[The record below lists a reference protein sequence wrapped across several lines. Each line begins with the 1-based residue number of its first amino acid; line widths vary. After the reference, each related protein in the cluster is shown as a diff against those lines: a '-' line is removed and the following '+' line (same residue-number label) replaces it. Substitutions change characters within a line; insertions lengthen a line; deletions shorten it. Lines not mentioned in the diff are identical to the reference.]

1 MNFTKTIVNAIMTWV
16 NKRFKENTP
25 DWRQN
30 NPNAD
35 GYIRNRTHYTY
46 EDEIVV
52 LSTKRLVE
60 EDQGGLGFAA
70 FDGSELE
77 IKAGKEYKVTF
88 DNTTYSCVGYTDS
101 SVAGCVCLGNF
112 TIAEAMSGTSGHT
125 NTGEPFI
132 FMHMAA
138 YGVACV
144 YTPTVDTHTIKI
156 ATIGEKVKK
165 IDKKYLPDLPDMDY
179 VSYDKWQD
187 LTEDQMALAREN
199 IGAGTS
205 NFSGDYRDL
214 TYQPDIPRY
223 VVQYNTNQSLTD
235 DDKSR
240 ARNNIGAVSKDQVL
254 SVTEQQTLTD
264 RQKELARANIGA
276 GDFDGK
282 FESLIGTPNFMTL
295 DTAQNVPNRKV
306 LNFGQ
311 NQYVDGS
318 GCGLEINSCMWKDT
332 AGEVNCKTVLG
343 LNSLKISSTNAD
355 GTTKEMYLGPGKIS
369 AGMGTI
375 EFQRNSSVS
384 GQTVRIINLLA
395 PVDYHDAAT
404 KGYVDNAIAAVGEG
418 LYTQS
423 EVDALIQA
431 VREACMPKFTT
442 ITIAADEWNYN
453 GGEYYH
459 DVTLSCLTSNTKVDL
474 QASANSL
481 AILQDDG
488 IALTTVCYST
498 YVRIWTVGGAPR
510 EDITVQMT
518 MQQVVEV

>member
-30 NPNAD
+30 DPNAD
-35 GYIRNRTHYTY
+35 GYIRNRTHYAY
-46 EDEIVV
+46 EDEIVI
-52 LSTKRLVE
+52 LPTKRLF
-60 EDQGGLGFAA
+60 EDDVNGIGTAT
-70 FDGSELE
+70 FDGSAFKIEV
-77 IKAGKEYKVTF
+77 GKEYKVTF

-101 SVAGCVCLGNF
+101 SLSGRVFLGNF
-112 TIAEAMSGTSGHT
+112 TIVEAMSGTSGHT
-125 NTGEPFI
+125 NTGEPFV
-132 FMHMAA
+132 FMHMDV
-138 YGVACV
+138 YGMACV
-144 YTPTVDTHTIKI
+144 YTPTVDIHTIKI

-165 IDKKYLPDLPDMDY
+165 IDQKYLPDLPDMDY

-187 LTEDQMALAREN
+187 LTEDQMAIAREN

-264 RQKELARANIGA
+264 GQKELARANIGA
-276 GDFDGK
+276 SDFDGN

-295 DTAQNVPNRKV
+295 DTEQNVPNRKV

-311 NQYVDGS
+311 NQSVDGTMT
-318 GCGLEINSCMWKDT
+318 GLEINTCMWKGTD
-332 AGEVNCKTVLG
+332 GEMNYHTLLG
-343 LNSLKISSTNAD
+343 NGAIQMSRTYAD
-355 GTTKEMYLGPGKIS
+355 GTSQEMMLSPGII
-369 AGMGTI
+369 ATGMDTI
-375 EFQRNSSVS
+375 QFQRRHASS
-384 GQTVRIINLLA
+384 GQSVRIINLLA

-404 KGYVDNAIAAVGEG
+404 KGYVDNAIEAVGEG

-442 ITIAADEWNYN
+442 ITIAADEWTYDNS
-453 GGEYYH
+453 GEYY
-459 DVTLSCLTSNTKVDL
+459 DVRLDCLTSSTKVDL
-474 QASANSL
+474 QTDAASL

-488 IALTTVCYST
+488 IALTTICYNSF
-498 YVRIWTVGGAPR
+498 VRILCVGGAPR

-518 MQQVVEV
+518 IQQVAEV